1 MTTTAKVRV
10 NLTRR
15 PIDDFARD
23 LELELH
29 DGELRMNAS
38 IGSGD
43 NVRYHIF
50 PDGLEFY
57 HFGNTRFSVPIA
69 INTVNPSDSDWF
81 LIHVNLSATK
91 QDKKIDGQTIEFQK
105 RLPIGIMVYG
115 PGLEIDTVIPPGVDS
130 ELASIRFNRALLDA
144 YFSDS
149 NAIATANKNLICED
163 LDYLLQ
169 EKLSSALET
178 IDNKLLCHANVLM
191 FMNQL
196 FEKLGRHAPDQKSVR
211 LRGKEIDSLFLAS
224 THLRDPV
231 AERIPSVKELAAIA
245 NMSVTKFKSSFKQ
258 IFGSAP
264 MQYRNKIRM
273 EFAREEIVAN
283 RRTPT
288 EISYLLGYSHPSN
301 FTAAY
306 KKIFGELPSADWRK

>member
-1 MTTTAKVRV
+1 LTTTAKVRV
-10 NLTRR
+10 NLTHR

-23 LELELH
+23 LKLEPH
-29 DGELRMNAS
+29 DGELRMNS
-38 IGSGD
+38 SVGSGG
-43 NVRYHIF
+43 NVRYQVF
-50 PDGLEFY
+50 PDGIEFY
-57 HFGNTRFSVPIA
+57 HFGNTRFSVPIT
-69 INTVNPSDSDWF
+69 INTVNPADSDWY
-81 LIHVNLSATK
+81 LIHVNLSAVK
-91 QDKKIDGQTIEFQK
+91 QDKKIGGQTIEFQK

-115 PGLEIDTVIPPGVDS
+115 PGIEIETVIPPDVDS

-149 NAIATANKNLICED
+149 GAIVAANKNLICED

-169 EKLSSALET
+169 EKLNSALET
-178 IDNKLLCHANVLM
+178 IGNKLLCHANVLA

-196 FEKLGRHAPDQKSVR
+196 FEKLGRHAPDQKSGR

-224 THLRDPV
+224 THLRDPM
-231 AERIPSVKELAAIA
+231 AERVPSVEELAAIA

-258 IFGSAP
+258 LFGSAP
-264 MQYRNKIRM
+264 IQYRNKIRM

-306 KKIFGELPSADWRK
+306 KKFFGELPSADRKK